1 VTDQTTT
8 KRRGR
13 PPGIT
18 GPRLPADQRASVPLR
33 ARLTP
38 AHAAKYEALGGVEW
52 LRRMLDRARV

>member
-1 VTDQTTT
+1 MTDQTTT

-18 GPRLPADQRASVPLR
+18 GPRLPADQRASVHLR

-38 AHAAKYEALGGVEW
+38 AHAAKFAALGGVDW
-52 LRRMLDRARV
+52 LRRAIDRARL